1 MGRLLANPLIFAVT
15 LTSLLITGCSSHR
28 SLSLGGGGGY
38 RGGSAG
44 MLYSNSASRSG
55 ERSSSAAGSGQSRQ
69 GIPVS
74 VRALV
79 PRKAPLALLSE
90 VRVHKDY
97 LPKSARG
104 RKGQSSMRPRYITI
118 HSTQNWSKGAD
129 PWRHS
134 LALKRSKLGSLSWH
148 YTIDQSVA
156 VQHLPTNI
164 TGRHADFNG
173 PGNKYSIGLEMCE
186 HKGNSLSRTIDRTA
200 KLAAY
205 LMYKHGIP
213 LSKVVPHYHW
223 PRHGMN
229 PPHKNCPHF
238 LLDNGRPGRKW
249 RGFQARVK
257 YYHDLITVQGPSYA
271 IR

>member
-1 MGRLLANPLIFAVT
+1 MSRWASLADKIAQQTQQLVNHHVHPLDRATGERRLLP
-15 LTSLLITGCSSHR
+15 GCI
-28 SLSLGGGGGY
+28 
-38 RGGSAG
+38 A
-44 MLYSNSASRSG
+44 
-55 ERSSSAAGSGQSRQ
+55 
-69 GIPVS
+69 
-74 VRALV
+74 
-79 PRKAPLALLSE
+79 
-90 VRVHKDY
+90 KDR
-97 LPKSARG
+97 PNECKSAY
-104 RKGQSSMRPRYITI
+104 PRTGEAELFSDSNAILCPGLCKTLGVK
-118 HSTQNWSKGAD
+118 STG
-129 PWRHS
+129 
-134 LALKRSKLGSLSWH
+134 KRSKLGSLSWH

-223 PRHGMN
+223 PRYGMN

-238 LLDNGRPGRKW
+238 LLDNGRPGKKW

-257 YYHDLITVQGPSYA
+257 YYSDLITVPGPSYA